1 MLRLLYFITL
11 FLASLCWMSAKM
23 EQKAYIWQRVWD
35 ARVKASV
42 LENTKNI
49 DGLTVLFA
57 EFHPADGLDYFQADI
72 DYNALK
78 LRALP
83 AVLALRLNLA
93 PEYNVSRSFN
103 SGFKIWVSKAIE
115 TARENGV
122 DPVALEIDF
131 DCPTSQLDAYSE
143 ELRDLRKYLGGVPLS
158 ITTLPTWMQ
167 RPDAFRQLVE
177 ATDHFVLQAHSI
189 KRPETFDD
197 AVALCEREQSL
208 KWTKQAASF
217 GVPFHVALPTY
228 AYRLAFDSEG
238 KLVEVSG
245 ENASLMQN
253 PDWRYR
259 VIRSGP
265 KLMAALVQSIEAHA
279 YPNCEGI
286 IWYRLPIGKERYNW
300 DNLTWHAVMDGTID
314 DPDWQTF
321 AVPQEDGAVEIQIE
335 LKTPTASKPPME
347 VRLTWAEGT
356 ALAWDGQRNYQVL
369 TNTDHGL
376 TWKWS
381 SETLMPE
388 LSTQTR
394 WTIGW
399 VRFDRK
405 AKLQITT
412 FQSDD

>member
-1 MLRLLYFITL
+1 
-11 FLASLCWMSAKM
+11 MSANM
-23 EQKAYIWQRVWD
+23 EQEAYIWQRQWD

-42 LENTKNI
+42 LENTDDI
-49 DGLTVLFA
+49 DGLTVLYA

-72 DYNALK
+72 DYDTLK
-78 LRALP
+78 SRTLP
-83 AVLALRLNLA
+83 VSLALRLNLA

-103 SGFKIWVSKAIE
+103 SGFKSWVSKAIE
-115 TARENGV
+115 TARENEV
-122 DPVALEIDF
+122 DPVSLEIDF

-143 ELRDLRKYLGGVPLS
+143 ELRDLRQYLDGVPLS

-167 RPDAFRQLVE
+167 RPDAFRRLVE
-177 ATDHFVLQAHSI
+177 ATDHFVLQVHSI
-189 KRPETFDD
+189 KRPEAFDD
-197 AVALCEREQSL
+197 AVALCLPEQTL

-228 AYRLAFDSEG
+228 AYRLAFNTEG
-238 KLVEVSG
+238 QLVEVSG

-259 VIRSGP
+259 VIRSDP
-265 KLMAALVQSIEAHA
+265 KLMTTLVQSIETHA
-279 YPNCEGI
+279 YANCEGI
-286 IWYRLPIGKERYNW
+286 IWYRLPIGEERYNW
-300 DNLTWHAVMDGTID
+300 DVLTWQSVMDGTID
-314 DPDWQTF
+314 DPAWQAF

-335 LKTPTASKPPME
+335 LKTPTSSKPPLE
-347 VRLTWAEGT
+347 VHLTWTEGT

-376 TWKWS
+376 TWKWP

-388 LSTQTR
+388 LSAQTR

-399 VRFDRK
+399 VRFDQK
-405 AKLQITT
+405 TKLQITT
-412 FQSDD
+412 FQTND